1 MREAG
6 MFRRAMCRVA
16 WIAGI
21 IAGAGICRGVEAAGN
36 ETGPDLLP
44 PQPVVDAA
52 AATPANA
59 PALPTVDSGEAIRQG
74 ISADLIDL
82 TELRRAV
89 ELEAPPGEVIRLSLK
104 DAVCL
109 ALRQNPDIVVTAYE
123 PLKAAADEFTVEG
136 EFDPAVKSS
145 WTHDRT
151 SAIADQQ
158 IRRFAGI
165 SDVETWRSTF
175 TTGLGGKLKTG
186 TQYGLQF
193 SADKFRSTFG
203 NFVDEYT
210 GQVILTLTQPLLRG
224 AGTRVNTIRIRQ
236 ARNARKISEAQL
248 EATALKVTAD
258 VVKAYWD
265 LVYAT
270 EAVKVRIESLKNAE
284 RLLEINETRQRI
296 GTAADIEVLQAKAGV
311 AARQSEVI
319 AATSRARD
327 AATLLKQYLGMREGE
342 LLSNATII
350 PTDRPAI
357 KGDLPP
363 VVQDLGEELDRAVK
377 LALDRRPEMRMTEL
391 EIATAQLEAD
401 RTRNDMLP
409 QIDLVGAYGQGGREY
424 DLGGALRGILDRE
437 NFNYS
442 VGVQGTIVL
451 GNRAARGANLK
462 ARLAKKQAEARKRQ
476 TEMALMTAVHV
487 ALSNVHSSRVLVES
501 ARQTVR
507 LQEANVAADEKRLRL
522 GVATS
527 FEVLRTQEDLANA
540 RQQELQAQVAYEKAL
555 VELRAAEGVLLDEM
569 GVEFTSPESV
579 EQLEPYTWWDSVD
592 PWHE

>member
-1 MREAG
+1 MDRMIPITCVAFRVLVLISAMLGMAANQEVALADEAS
-6 MFRRAMCRVA
+6 
-16 WIAGI
+16 
-21 IAGAGICRGVEAAGN
+21 ESSPSL
-36 ETGPDLLP
+36 ELTL
-44 PQPVVDAA
+44 VDAVG
-52 AATPANA
+52 TSPQVNDS
-59 PALPTVDSGEAIRQG
+59 LPGEDSGAAIRRG

-89 ELEAPPGEVIRLSLK
+89 ELEAPPGEVIRLSLSE
-104 DAVCL
+104 AVYL
-109 ALRQNPDIVVTAYE
+109 ALQQNPEIIVTAYE
-123 PLKAAADEFTVEG
+123 PLKAAADAFTVEG
-136 EFDPAVKSS
+136 EFDPAVKST
-145 WTHDRT
+145 WTYDRA

-165 SDVETWRSTF
+165 SDIESWRTTF
-175 TTGLGGKLKTG
+175 TTGVGGKLKTG
-186 TQYGLQF
+186 TQYGVQF
-193 SADKFRSTFG
+193 STDKFRSTFG

-210 GQVILTLTQPLLRG
+210 GQVVLTLTQPLLRG
-224 AGTRVNTIRIRQ
+224 AGTRINTIRIRQ
-236 ARNARKISEAQL
+236 AGNARKISEAQL
-248 EATALKVTAD
+248 EATALKVVSD

-270 EAVKVRIESLKNAE
+270 EAVKVRIEALKNAE

-296 GTAADIEVLQAKAGV
+296 GMAADIEVLQAKAGV

-327 AATLLKQYLGMREGE
+327 AATLLKQYLGMRRGE
-342 LLSNATII
+342 LLSDAAII

-357 KGDLPP
+357 EGALPP
-363 VVQDLGEELDRAVK
+363 VVQDLREELDRAVK
-377 LALDRRPEMRMTEL
+377 VALERRPEMRMTEL
-391 EIATAQLEAD
+391 EIETAQLEAD

-409 QIDLVGAYGQGGREY
+409 QIDLVGVYGQGGRKY
-424 DLGGALRGILDRE
+424 DLGGALRGLLDRD

-442 VGVQGTIVL
+442 VGIQGTIVL

-462 ARLAKKQAEARKRQ
+462 ARLARKQAEARKRQ
-476 TEMALMTAVHV
+476 VEMTLMTAVHV

-555 VELRAAEGVLLDEM
+555 VELRAAEGTLLDEL
-569 GVEFTSPESV
+569 GVEFRAPESV
-579 EQLEPYTWWDSVD
+579 EDLEAYSWAASVN
-592 PWHE
+592 PLRE